1 MDPTWGLNS
10 QPLDQESCAYST
22 DWAIQAPWDLG
33 ILHLLGGDEDE
44 PSSLHLEASMCIF
57 FFFFFSWE
65 VMSHIL
71 P

>member
-57 FFFFFSWE
+57 FFFFSWE